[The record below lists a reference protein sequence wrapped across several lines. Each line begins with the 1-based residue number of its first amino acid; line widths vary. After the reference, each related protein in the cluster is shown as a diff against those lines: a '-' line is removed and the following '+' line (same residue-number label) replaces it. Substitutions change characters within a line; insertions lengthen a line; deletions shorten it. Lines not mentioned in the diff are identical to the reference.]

1 MKTLKDLIKMKQTA
15 MKAKYPNLPEHAIP
29 TAKYQHNANGLT
41 RAIIDFL
48 KLSGHQAERIST
60 TGRYLEEKNS
70 QGHKTGRG
78 QWIPGTSTKGSADIS
93 ATIKGRSVK
102 IEVKY
107 GRDIQSDYQKRYQ
120 ADIERAGGQYWLV
133 HNLDEFMLIYNNFIQ
148 TL

>member
-1 MKTLKDLIKMKQTA
+1 MMKTLKDLIKMKQTA

-102 IEVKY
+102 IEVKV
-107 GRDIQSDYQKRYQ
+107 GRDKQSEHQIKYQQDVEK
-120 ADIERAGGQYWLV
+120 AGGQYWIARDFDGFL
-133 HNLDEFMLIYNNFIQ
+133 
-148 TL
+148 